1 MLFSWKTAP
10 TTVIMIRMFIVLF
23 RDNSSSKSN
32 LIFICFSSPSSEF
45 LVIDLIKSL
54 ILLQILHIFYY
65 FFTSIKRHYR
75 KILIFINLFKVS
87 IHFADNKVQKTYTI
101 NFYIFRIFYSHIP
114 NVVNKNN
121 FVWLFTC
128 SSFIWIKILHIDNI
142 VEFITRFFQFILS
155 I

>member
-23 RDNSSSKSN
+23 RDNSSSESN

-54 ILLQILHIFYY
+54 ILLQILHIFY

-87 IHFADNKVQKTYTI
+87 IHFVDNKVQKTYTI
-101 NFYIFRIFYSHIP
+101 NFNIFRICDCHIP

-128 SSFIWIKILHIDNI
+128 FSFIWIKILHIDNI

>member
-23 RDNSSSKSN
+23 RDNSSSESN

-54 ILLQILHIFYY
+54 ILLQILHIFY

-101 NFYIFRIFYSHIP
+101 NFNIFRIFDCHIP

-128 SSFIWIKILHIDNI
+128 FSFIWIKILHIDNI
-142 VEFITRFFQFILS
+142 VEFTTRFFQFILS

>member
-32 LIFICFSSPSSEF
+32 LIFICFSSPSSGF

-54 ILLQILHIFYY
+54 ILLQILHIFY

-101 NFYIFRIFYSHIP
+101 NFYIFRIFDCHIP

-128 SSFIWIKILHIDNI
+128 FSFIWIKILHIDNI
-142 VEFITRFFQFILS
+142 VEFITCFFQFILS

>member
-23 RDNSSSKSN
+23 RDNSSSESN

-54 ILLQILHIFYY
+54 ILLQILHIFY

-101 NFYIFRIFYSHIP
+101 NFNIFRIFDCHIP

-128 SSFIWIKILHIDNI
+128 FSFIWIKILHIDNI

>member
-54 ILLQILHIFYY
+54 ILLQILHIFY

-101 NFYIFRIFYSHIP
+101 NFNIFRICDCHIP

-128 SSFIWIKILHIDNI
+128 FSFIWIKILHIDNI

>member
-32 LIFICFSSPSSEF
+32 LIFICFSSPSSGF

-54 ILLQILHIFYY
+54 ILLQILHIFY

-87 IHFADNKVQKTYTI
+87 IHFVDLKVQKTYTI
-101 NFYIFRIFYSHIP
+101 NFNIFRIFDCHIP

-128 SSFIWIKILHIDNI
+128 FSFIWIKILHIDNI

>member
-23 RDNSSSKSN
+23 RDNSSSESN

-54 ILLQILHIFYY
+54 ILLQILHIFY

-101 NFYIFRIFYSHIP
+101 NFNIFRICDCHIP

-128 SSFIWIKILHIDNI
+128 FSFIWIKILHIDNI
-142 VEFITRFFQFILS
+142 VEFITCFFQFILS

>member
-23 RDNSSSKSN
+23 RDNSSSESN

-54 ILLQILHIFYY
+54 ILLQILHIFY

-101 NFYIFRIFYSHIP
+101 NFNIFRIFDCHLP

-128 SSFIWIKILHIDNI
+128 FSFIWIKILHIDNI